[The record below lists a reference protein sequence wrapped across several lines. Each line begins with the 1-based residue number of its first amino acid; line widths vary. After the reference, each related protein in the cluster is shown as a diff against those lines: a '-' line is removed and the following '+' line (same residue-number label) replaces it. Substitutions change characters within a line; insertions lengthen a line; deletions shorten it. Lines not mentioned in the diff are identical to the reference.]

1 MDRAGALNVGKSL
14 NNPVEH
20 LRGCENLG
28 SRPVQHLTVNAHGEC
43 VICCEDY
50 YEEYK
55 VGDLKSQSVEEV
67 LTGEKIRKIR
77 AMLYGIEEA
86 PEDFI
91 CRKCI
96 FALSCPKKT
105 G

>member
-1 MDRAGALNVGKSL
+1 
-14 NNPVEH
+14 
-20 LRGCENLG
+20 
-28 SRPVQHLTVNAHGEC
+28 
-43 VICCEDY
+43 
-50 YEEYK
+50 
-55 VGDLKSQSVEEV
+55 VEEV